1 MIASIGLFLSA
12 MAVPAAQPRELV
24 LPEAT
29 PIPAASWPLPGDHQ
43 ATLGAET
50 LRFKDGQIVG
60 RVRQDGGWLDAT
72 SRPVDANAAPLRI
85 RVLLVTRSSVM
96 VPTTHGPEVR
106 RGNLEQ
112 PHLATILMGLSRTR
126 AMLSGL
132 YGRPVQFDLVVDP
145 VWHGVERDQAFGKEW
160 LNDILGPALNFAP
173 FPTEGQVAPGPYAAA
188 WVIHPALRSG
198 VEFHMVRGTPVVSL
212 PYHTYSHG
220 RHPHAFESTL
230 VRLFAMQQK
239 MAYTEA
245 EVPAWEPFDGDAPAT
260 TLGTTFPVGQRWA
273 ALGANAALPGPR
285 INTRTLAAMAGEE
298 DVIFA
303 GEGLPGMLGQFGAM
317 SLGGQH
323 FLFVRPGYEDLVSV
337 RWPNATVVGHI
348 KDFERTDRVLIV
360 YRLPERA
367 MGLTDAEI
375 LGLTPQP
382 VAAATEAIPR
392 AWGHFSVVPK
402 AGTADA
408 FTVTRTDPYPR
419 GEVVMG
425 TITESQGVIRMN
437 MRFETPEDRYALHLY
452 NGEGNLVG
460 EVLLTGQMSRDLTS
474 IGNDPIQYNLF
485 EQRVPVDGQWHEVKI
500 PLAQF
505 PGAEELRLGATSQGQ
520 LHPRVL
526 GPCVVEFTK
535 PTVVPDDAAM
545 APLPRYAPPAR
556 PWQNVDETQLE
567 PVVRSILTGQDAT
580 LWPWALEFIRQFPL
594 DDGVALIGRKT
605 TDPNPIIHTMAILA
619 LKEQPNSA
627 EAMRALIAPRNPGYA
642 RSFAAATFA
651 GQWTATDIPQL
662 GQALGESTWWER
674 YQPVRAIQQVGGLTA
689 DAILGVMLQDPDHAV
704 RHAVVDGWV
713 PSTDLGWRRILFAAV
728 NDPSE
733 AVREASRLQLLKAP
747 TPELVAEGLA
757 GINDE
762 SPAVRAAM
770 LKQLTVGQHR
780 DKFVRALRD
789 PHPMVQ
795 ATALQALLAAEQ
807 NPTVEEVRPLFA
819 TGVPDVM
826 QAVVQALQA
835 NHAGLT
841 DADRET
847 LRATPVKTL
856 LPAIQ
861 QILEGP

>member
-1 MIASIGLFLSA
+1 MIASLGLFLSA
-12 MAVPAAQPRELV
+12 MAVPAAQPRDLV
-24 LPEAT
+24 LPEPT
-29 PIPAASWPLPGDHQ
+29 PIPAAAWPLPGNQQ

-50 LRFKDGQIVG
+50 LRFQDGQIVG

-72 SRPVDANAAPLRI
+72 SRPIASGATPIRI
-85 RVLLVTRSSVM
+85 RVVLITRTSTL
-96 VPTTHGPEVR
+96 VPTAAGPEVR

-112 PHLATILMGLSRTR
+112 PHLATILMGLSRAQ

-132 YGRPVQFDLVVDP
+132 YGRPVQFDLKTDP
-145 VWHGVERDQAFGKEW
+145 VWHGVERNEAFGTAW
-160 LNDILGPALNFAP
+160 LDSILRPALNFAP
-173 FPTEGQVAPGPYAAA
+173 FPTEGQVPPGPYAAA

-198 VEFHMVRGTPVVSL
+198 VEFRVVRGTPVASL
-212 PYHTYSHG
+212 PYHTYSNG
-220 RHPHAFESTL
+220 QHPHAFESTL

-260 TLGTTFPVGQRWA
+260 TLGNTFPIGQRWA
-273 ALGANAALPGPR
+273 SLGANAALPGPR
-285 INTRTLAAMAGEE
+285 INTRTLAAMAGAE
-298 DVIFA
+298 DVVFA
-303 GEGLPGMLGQFGAM
+303 GEGLPGMQGQFGAM
-317 SLGGQH
+317 SLGDQH
-323 FLFVRPGYEDLVSV
+323 FLFARPGYEDLVAV
-337 RWPNATVVGHI
+337 RWPSATVVGHI

-375 LGLTPQP
+375 LGLSLSMDLAEP
-382 VAAATEAIPR
+382 EAIPR
-392 AWGHFSVVPK
+392 AWGYFSVAPK

-408 FTVTRTDPYPR
+408 FTITRTDPYPR
-419 GEVVMG
+419 GEVVLSN
-425 TITESQGVIRMN
+425 IQGDQGLIRLN
-437 MRFETPEDRYALHLY
+437 LRFETPEDRYALHVY

-460 EVLLTGQMSRDLTS
+460 EVLLTGQMSRDLVAN
-474 IGNDPIQYNLF
+474 GGDPIPYNLF
-485 EQRVPVDGQWHEVKI
+485 ERRVPVDGQWHEVKI

-505 PGAEELRLGATSQGQ
+505 PGAKELRLGATSQGQ
-520 LHPRVL
+520 LHTRPQ
-526 GPCVVEFTK
+526 GACVVEFTR
-535 PTVVPDDAAM
+535 PVVIPDDGSVAA
-545 APLPRYAPPAR
+545 LPRYAPPAR
-556 PWQNVDETQLE
+556 PWEGVDETQLE
-567 PVVRSILTGQDAT
+567 PVVRTILGGQDAT
-580 LWPWALEFIRQFPL
+580 LWPWALEFLAQFPL
-594 DDGVALIGRKT
+594 EDGVALIGRKT
-605 TDPNPIIHTMAILA
+605 TDPNPIIHQMAIRA
-619 LKEQPNSA
+619 LLEQPNSA

-642 RSFAAATFA
+642 RSLAAATYA

-674 YQPVRAIQQVGGLTA
+674 YQPVTAIQKVGGLTA

-704 RHAVVDGWV
+704 RHAVVSGWV

-733 AVREASRLQLLKAP
+733 AVRETSRVQLLKAP

-762 SPAVRAAM
+762 SPSVRAAM
-770 LKQLTVGQHR
+770 LNNLTVGEHR

-795 ATALQALLAAEQ
+795 VTALQALLTAEQ
-807 NPTVEEVRPLFA
+807 KPTVEEMRPLFA
-819 TGVPDVM
+819 SGVPDVM

-835 NHAGLT
+835 NASGLT
-841 DADRET
+841 DTDRET

-856 LPAIQ
+856 LPALN